1 MMPLDHTARVV
12 LAGCALL
19 GLAGGVLGSL
29 VVTRRQSLVGDV
41 ISHAALP
48 GVVLAFL
55 FTGSRATPVLAAGA
69 AAAGLLGMGGA
80 GWVLRRTR
88 LKEDGVLGLV
98 LAVFF
103 GLGLMLL
110 TWLQK
115 RPDAAQA
122 GLDRYLFGSAA
133 TLLVSDVA
141 WMAGGA
147 LAVLAVL
154 ALGWK
159 EFALLAFDAEYAA
172 QLGRPVWGLDLLLT
186 ALVVGVIVLGLQAV
200 GVVLMSTLLV
210 APAVAAREWTDR
222 LGRLAAL
229 AGGLGALS
237 GLLGG
242 AASLSME
249 KIPTGPAIVV
259 AATAL
264 ALLSLLLGTR
274 GGILGAAARRRGA
287 LNHPDGRR
295 AGNVAGSVNPT
306 GNPGRAGS

>member
-1 MMPLDHTARVV
+1 VLTLEHTAQVV

-19 GLAGGVLGSL
+19 GLAGGALGSL

-48 GVVLAFL
+48 GVVLAFIL
-55 FTGSRATPVLAAGA
+55 TGSRSTPVLAAGA
-69 AAAGLLGMGGA
+69 ALAGLAGMTGA

-133 TLLVSDVA
+133 TLLAADVA
-141 WMAGGA
+141 WMAAGA
-147 LAVLAVL
+147 LVVLVVL

-159 EFALLAFDAEYAA
+159 EFSLLAFDAEYAA
-172 QLGRPVWGLDLLLT
+172 QLGRPVWWLDLLLT
-186 ALVVGVIVLGLQAV
+186 SLVVGVIVLGLQAV

-210 APAVAAREWTDR
+210 APAVAAREWTER
-222 LGRLAAL
+222 LGPMAGLAGVLGAL
-229 AGGLGALS
+229 AGLLGA
-237 GLLGG
+237 G
-242 AASLSME
+242 ASLALE
-249 KIPTGPAIVV
+249 RVPTGPAIVV

-264 ALLSLLLGTR
+264 ALVSLLAGTR
-274 GGILGAAARRRGA
+274 GGWLGAAKRRRAARRDAEVRAMAGA
-287 LNHPDGRR
+287 VD
-295 AGNVAGSVNPT
+295 GSVERVAP
-306 GNPGRAGS
+306 

>member
-1 MMPLDHTARVV
+1 MLTLEHTAQVV

-19 GLAGGVLGSL
+19 GLAGGALGSL

-48 GVVLAFL
+48 GVVLAFIL
-55 FTGSRATPVLAAGA
+55 TGSRSTPVLAAGA
-69 AAAGLLGMGGA
+69 ALAGLAGMTGA

-133 TLLVSDVA
+133 TLLAADVA
-141 WMAGGA
+141 WMAAGA
-147 LAVLAVL
+147 LVVLVVL

-159 EFALLAFDAEYAA
+159 EFSLLAFDAEYAA
-172 QLGRPVWGLDLLLT
+172 QLGRPVWWLDLLLT
-186 ALVVGVIVLGLQAV
+186 SLVVGVIVLGLQAV

-210 APAVAAREWTDR
+210 APAVAAREWTER
-222 LGRLAAL
+222 LGPMAGLAGVLGAL
-229 AGGLGALS
+229 AGLLGA
-237 GLLGG
+237 G
-242 AASLSME
+242 ASLALE
-249 KIPTGPAIVV
+249 RVPTGPAIVV

-264 ALLSLLLGTR
+264 ALVSLLAGTR
-274 GGILGAAARRRGA
+274 GGWLGAAKRRRAARRDAEVRAMAGA
-287 LNHPDGRR
+287 VD
-295 AGNVAGSVNPT
+295 GSVERVAP
-306 GNPGRAGS
+306 

>member
-55 FTGSRATPVLAAGA
+55 LTGSRATPVLAAGA

-287 LNHPDGRR
+287 LSHPGGKR
-295 AGNVAGSVNPT
+295 AGEGVRLVNPT
-306 GNPGRAGS
+306 GNPGRTGS